1 MKIKSIIEA
10 AKSFPEK
17 VEAAVTLKVTNIKE
31 AINSFPARTKV
42 ALSNNKYLIQYVAIF
57 HMAIPCVIALA
68 FYMKSSSVFITLGG
82 YLLGQLVMICLTI
95 SRVAISENL
104 KNELL
109 ENVPKVKMPYYW
121 NRPEN
126 ELENFQRTTMGEK

>member
-31 AINSFPARTKV
+31 AINSFPERSKV

-68 FYMKSSSVFITLGG
+68 FYMKSSSVFVTLGG
-82 YLLGQLVMICLTI
+82 YLLGQLVMTCVTI

>member
-17 VEAAVTLKVTNIKE
+17 VEAAVALKVTTIKE
-31 AINSFPARTKV
+31 AINSFPERSKV
-42 ALSNNKYLIQYVAIF
+42 ALSNNKYLIQYVAVF
-57 HMAIPCVIALA
+57 HMAIPCLIALA

-82 YLLGQLVMICLTI
+82 YLLGQLVMICVTI
-95 SRVAISENL
+95 SRVAINENL

-121 NRPEN
+121 NKPEN